1 VSENVEHE
9 LPSQGSPAGALEPT
23 PVKSEK
29 SEPTEVLP
37 PAASDLAQ
45 DREVEALQTLY
56 RQVIHLPEPEREYQP
71 DEPIT
76 RMTHN
81 QLKSMRVKVAHE
93 VEVKVPFKETVAN
106 FVIRSFDELKEMF
119 KNNNAPRRL
128 KCLDV
133 GHECIHCGKQF
144 AIEDKKNKDKEKD
157 KKS

>member
-1 VSENVEHE
+1 MSENVEHE
-9 LPSQGSPAGALEPT
+9 LPSQGSPAGALEAT
-23 PVKSEK
+23 PLKSDT
-29 SEPTEVLP
+29 SEPIEVLR

-45 DREVEALQTLY
+45 EREVEALQSLY
-56 RQVIHLPEPEREYQP
+56 RQVVHLPEPEPEYQP

-76 RMTHN
+76 KMTHN
-81 QLKSMRVKVAHE
+81 QLKAMRVKVAHE

-106 FVIRSFDELKEMF
+106 FVIRSFDELKQMF
-119 KNNNAPRRL
+119 KSSSAPRRL

-144 AIEDKKNKDKEKD
+144 AIEDKKDKEKD